1 MNVQII
7 LKILQQQKIG
17 EYILCRYSG
26 ILGIIWGFDHI
37 EDKHSLYRRK
47 DFMKNSCMSLREL
60 AKNIIDFEY

>member
-26 ILGIIWGFDHI
+26 ILGIILGFDHI
-37 EDKHSLYRRK
+37 EDKHSLYRGK